1 MSLQKLARELDE
13 TARQT
18 AAMVEAIT
26 YALDVLADRNL
37 SCEASKREAVAMIVS
52 ALQGQ
57 DRIEQRC
64 RNMIVAVSRFAALPP
79 NSPDAAYEA
88 IWASL
93 GLDELRLPELSGIAA
108 RIKAGEPE
116 LF

>member
-1 MSLQKLARELDE
+1 MTLHRLARELDE

-18 AAMVEAIT
+18 AALVDAIGDALAVLSNADVGAEAART
-26 YALDVLADRNL
+26 RAA
-37 SCEASKREAVAMIVS
+37 AMIVQ

-64 RNMIVAVSRFAALPP
+64 RNMTIAVSRFAALPP
-79 NSPDAAYEA
+79 GSPDAAYEA
-88 IWASL
+88 IWSSL

-108 RIKAGEPE
+108 RIAGGEPE

>member
-1 MSLQKLARELDE
+1 MTLHRLAHELDE

-18 AAMVEAIT
+18 AALVDAIGAALAVLSNTELNAEA
-26 YALDVLADRNL
+26 ARSRA
-37 SCEASKREAVAMIVS
+37 AAMIVR

-79 NSPDAAYEA
+79 DSPDAAYEA

-108 RIKAGEPE
+108 RVKAGEPE